1 MKAVEEQVL
10 IPVVLFI
17 MLYEAVLTFQ
27 SVAYNFKCDNLN
39 ESYYA
44 RLSCGTIHYTV
55 QESSK
60 F

>member
-1 MKAVEEQVL
+1 MVILSFQSVDRLLSVTWMNAVEEQVL

-39 ESYYA
+39 ESY
-44 RLSCGTIHYTV
+44 
-55 QESSK
+55 
-60 F
+60 

>member
-1 MKAVEEQVL
+1 MVILSFQSVDRLLSVTWMKAVEEQLL

-39 ESYYA
+39 ESY
-44 RLSCGTIHYTV
+44 
-55 QESSK
+55 
-60 F
+60 

>member
-1 MKAVEEQVL
+1 MVILSFQSVDRLLSVTWMKAVEEQVL

-39 ESYYA
+39 ESY
-44 RLSCGTIHYTV
+44 
-55 QESSK
+55 
-60 F
+60 